1 MPLAWLVLIAA
12 GVLDVEHR
20 IARFAR
26 GSSFCSRKRVEVLK
40 IAGLGAAGTLRIG
53 VLPFAKA

>member
-20 IARFAR
+20 VAR
-26 GSSFCSRKRVEVLK
+26 